1 MGAKKLKLNDSKN
14 EFLVLGSKVHL
25 ENTSNSC
32 LIIGN
37 KVIHAS
43 PKVRN
48 LGTTFDPT
56 LSMDSYIS
64 SLCRSSYFHLWNLSL
79 ARKYLHEKAIQSLM
93 PAAILPELTIVIVY
107 CMQSLINILK
117 DYKCSEILLLVL

>member
-1 MGAKKLKLNDSKN
+1 MSANKLKLNDSKT
-14 EFLVLGSKVHL
+14 EFLVLGRKLHL

-32 LIIGN
+32 LIIEN

-64 SLCRSSYFHLWNLSL
+64 SLWLKLCRSSYFHQHQCCTGRVSGH
-79 ARKYLHEKAIQSLM
+79 KYCQYSTTVSS
-93 PAAILPELTIVIVY
+93 PG
-107 CMQSLINILK
+107 
-117 DYKCSEILLLVL
+117 